1 MSGPNVLFLD
11 EPTNDFD
18 VETLASLE
26 DLLDGF
32 AGTIM
37 VVSHD
42 RYFVE
47 RVCDI
52 TLALIG
58 DGSIQD
64 LPRGIDQYLELRQ
77 SINNFAGESGAKE
90 KGDSRSDR
98 KELSKIEKRI
108 EKIDNQIVKLQ
119 EEALK
124 CGEDYKRA
132 IEIEKELSEIAA
144 EKSEAEEAW
153 ILLAEKINP
162 S

>member
-1 MSGPNVLFLD
+1 
-11 EPTNDFD
+11 
-18 VETLASLE
+18 
-26 DLLDGF
+26 
-32 AGTIM
+32 M

-77 SINNFAGESGAKE
+77 KINNFAGDSGTRE

-119 EEALK
+119 TEALT
-124 CGEDYKRA
+124 CGDDYKRA
-132 IEIEKELSEIAA
+132 IEIEKELGEISL

-153 ILLAEKINP
+153 ILLAERINP